1 MELRDRIA
9 AVIYGSASQWDSY
22 PWDALAEHIQALYLG
37 QADAVICD
45 LGLQPEISF
54 GTNYPNVPVT
64 DRKCVR
70 WVTDWKADDE

>member
-1 MELRDRIA
+1 MTDDLFDRI
-9 AVIYGSASQWDSY
+9 VKVLVRDSFGLTTK
-22 PWDALAEHIQALYLG
+22 ATAHRQATAIILE
-37 QADAVICD
+37 

-64 DRKCVR
+64 DRKFVR